1 MTCDHQPLVQVRP
14 VRLEHIFPVLQPP
27 QERKDPVGQE
37 RPDQDRTDG
46 EAADQV
52 QLSTLANV

>member
-1 MTCDHQPLVQVRP
+1 MTRDHQPLVQVRP
-14 VRLEHIFPVLQPP
+14 VRLEHIFPVLQPA
-27 QERKDPVGQE
+27 QEREASIGQE
-37 RPDQDRTDG
+37 RPDQDRPDG